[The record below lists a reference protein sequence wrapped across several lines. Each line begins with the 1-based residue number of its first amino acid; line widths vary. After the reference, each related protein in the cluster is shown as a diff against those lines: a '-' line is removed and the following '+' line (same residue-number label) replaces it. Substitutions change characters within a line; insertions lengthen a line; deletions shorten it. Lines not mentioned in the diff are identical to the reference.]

1 MADGNGNG
9 IGAPTPDLTLTL
21 GLVISTRTV
30 LFNPSAMDE
39 MMLLYML
46 DKARDAVKEYFA
58 KQREG
63 QRIVPAASMSMIQH

>member
-1 MADGNGNG
+1 MADGNG

-30 LFNPSAMDE
+30 LFNASAYDE
-39 MMLLYML
+39 MMMIYML

-63 QRIVPAASMSMIQH
+63 QRIIPAASMSVIQH

>member
-9 IGAPTPDLTLTL
+9 VSAPTPDLTLTL
-21 GLVISTRTV
+21 GLVVSTRTV
-30 LFNPSAMDE
+30 LFNASALDE

-46 DKARDAVKEYFA
+46 DKARDAVKEHFA

-63 QRIVPAASMSMIQH
+63 QRIIPAASMSVIQH